1 MLNPKAFSHV
11 SNIGGC
17 CGVVDLS
24 SQVGREFMIFDWSF
38 AHPHGLLN
46 VADHNEN
53 ASLLLVQMEVALCWV
68 SFLRKVMAMLALFRV
83 AK

>member
-1 MLNPKAFSHV
+1 M
-11 SNIGGC
+11 
-17 CGVVDLS
+17 VDLS

-38 AHPHGLLN
+38 AHPHGLN

-53 ASLLLVQMEVALCWV
+53 ASPLLVQMEVALCWV

>member
-1 MLNPKAFSHV
+1 M
-11 SNIGGC
+11 
-17 CGVVDLS
+17 VDLS
-24 SQVGREFMIFDWSF
+24 SHVGREFMIFDWSF

-53 ASLLLVQMEVALCWV
+53 ASSLLVQMEVTMRLA
-68 SFLRKVMAMLALFRV
+68 SFLRQLIAMLALFRV